1 MSIFSMVVVYILIW
15 WTALFAVLPVGVRG
29 QAEEGNIV
37 EGSEPGAPV
46 DSQIKRK
53 LILTTIVSFVVW
65 AVVCLAIV
73 AGLIDYKSVSYTHL
87 TLPTIL
93 LV

>member
-73 AGLIDYKSVSYTHL
+73 AGLIDYKWFAGLSQPSGT
-87 TLPTIL
+87 
-93 LV
+93 